1 MSVDRSSGLLKRVF
15 GKLDAI
21 LAANSRCESNSS
33 QNHPSIAVAF
43 SGGLDSAVLLDLA
56 IKYCS
61 EKSISLFAFH
71 VHHGIS
77 PNADTWLDH
86 CKSVCVNS
94 AINFDFAHVNL
105 LDGGHHS
112 IEARARTARYRALG
126 ELCIKHRVDVLLTAH
141 HQDDQAETVLLQ
153 LLRGSGVAGL
163 SGMDAFNYAANLL
176 GDENLLLAR
185 PLLDLTRVE
194 LEQFGFEH
202 KISYVNDESND
213 DHRYARNALR
223 HRVMP
228 ILAQISPGY
237 AERIARSAS
246 HLQSAH
252 RVLSELSSQDLARA
266 KLDDGSLLID
276 QIKNLGN
283 ERLVNLLR
291 HWIGELGA
299 QMPTTARLD
308 ELHSQLFSAKSDAMV
323 TVAHDGWNIHR
334 YGNRIYADR
343 IVAVDVDVQTEQ
355 VFRWS
360 GESSIPFP
368 QFGGELHFDYTSFG
382 FDQSWLMTQSL
393 VMHLRRGRERI
404 KLAPN
409 RSTRDMKSHYQ
420 TLKIPFWLRQRL
432 PFVSSD
438 SHLLFA
444 AGVGSDCHFC
454 SDGESRIQL
463 RWVETQSSLLA

>member
-71 VHHGIS
+71 VQHGIS

-86 CKSVCVNS
+86 CKNVCINS
-94 AINFDFAHVNL
+94 TINFDYARVNL
-105 LDGGHHS
+105 LDGGNHS

-126 ELCIKHRVDVLLTAH
+126 DLCIKHGATVLLTAH

-163 SGMDAFNYAANLL
+163 SGMDAFDYAANLL

-185 PLLDLTRVE
+185 PLLELTRAE
-194 LEQFGFEH
+194 LEQFANEQA
-202 KISYVNDESND
+202 ISYVNDESND

-228 ILAQISPGY
+228 ILQQISPGY

-246 HLQSAH
+246 HLKSAH
-252 RVLSELSSQDLARA
+252 RVLSEVSLQDLAHA
-266 KLDDGSLLID
+266 KLDDGSLSID
-276 QIKNLGN
+276 HIKSLSS
-283 ERLVNLLR
+283 ERIRNLLR
-291 HWIGELGA
+291 YWIGELGA

-308 ELHSQLFSAKSDAMV
+308 ELHSQLFSAKSDSMV

-343 IVAVDVDVQTEQ
+343 IVAVVVDVQTEQ

-360 GESSIPFP
+360 GESSISFP
-368 QFGGELHFDYTSFG
+368 QFGGELHFDYASFG
-382 FDQSWLMTQSL
+382 FDQSWLMSQSL
-393 VMHLRRGRERI
+393 VIHLRRGGERV

-432 PFVSSD
+432 PFVSTQSRV
-438 SHLLFA
+438 LFA
-444 AGVGSDCHFC
+444 ASVGSDCHFC
-454 SDGESRIQL
+454 SDGENRIQL
-463 RWVETQSSLLA
+463 RWVDSQSYSA